1 MRITFPF
8 QYVPEGAGSTA
19 DRLDRGKGH
28 NVTDISRK
36 AESRLRVSR
45 RGFLKASGVGAA
57 AAATGGIGAI
67 PFAASKAAAQQGWD
81 EEHDIVVVGSGAAA
95 FAAAITAKSLGN
107 DAVMFEKG
115 AYVGG
120 TTLVSGGGGWFPSNP
135 RMQEDGFEDPKEDA
149 QKYMA
154 RYSWPHLY
162 NPTSPTLGL
171 PQEDYDLLSAF
182 YDTAGEAATYLEEQ
196 GAITW
201 TYGRNFGPN
210 FDQVQIDYMESYE
223 ENLQPKHRT
232 LHPTLADGNPG
243 GGGDMIGGYQA
254 WAEANDLPIRL
265 YHRVENVITNTRGEI
280 VGVEV
285 SVQDP
290 AAAATAEATPGAA
303 VPAPQTMVVR
313 ARKGVIF
320 GSGGFA
326 RNADMMH
333 HLMPAPYYGGC
344 SAPTNE
350 GDLLRIATTLGAK
363 LGNLHNVYR
372 NEGIF
377 EQAIASTGAY
387 NCTWFLNGDSFMQV
401 NKTGK
406 RYVNEKRAYQDRP
419 MAHQDW
425 DPNYGDWTSRLS
437 FLIYDGRMQEN
448 WGGRFPLPED
458 PDTAPYIIKGDT
470 IEELADAI
478 SERVESLREV
488 TGGVRLDPDFKAN
501 LAAELEKFNG
511 FARTGEDK
519 DFKRGSLEYDVTIP
533 YGPYSPTEET
543 AEYPTADQP
552 NPAMYPL
559 REEGPYYAFIM
570 SQAAVDTNGGPVIN
584 PNAQIT
590 RWDGSAIEGLYGAGN
605 CIASPG
611 VNAYWGGGMT
621 IGNATV
627 WGYRAARHATD
638 APEKS
643 VD

>member
-1 MRITFPF
+1 MS
-8 QYVPEGAGSTA
+8 PEGQEFSWF
-19 DRLDRGKGH
+19 RKVHGKGH
-28 NVTDISRK
+28 NVTDVSRN

-57 AAATGGIGAI
+57 AAATGGIGAVS
-67 PFAASKAAAQQGWD
+67 FAASKAAAQGGWD
-81 EEHDIVVVGSGAAA
+81 AEHDIVVVGSGAAA
-95 FAAAITAKSLGN
+95 FAAAITAKALGN
-107 DAVMFEKG
+107 DVAMFEKG

-120 TTLVSGGGGWFPSNP
+120 TTLVSGGGGWFPNNP
-135 RMQEDGFEDPKEDA
+135 RMQEDGLEDPKEDA
-149 QKYMA
+149 LKYMT

-162 NPTSPTLGL
+162 NPNSPTLGL
-171 PQEDYDLLSAF
+171 PQEDYDLISAF
-182 YDTAGEAATYLEEQ
+182 YDSAGEASGFLEEQ

-210 FDQVQIDYMESYE
+210 YDKVQVDYMEEYE
-223 ENLQPKHRT
+223 ENVQPTHRT
-232 LHPTLADGNPG
+232 LHPTLEDGNPG

-254 WAEANDLPIRL
+254 WAEANGLPISL
-265 YHRVENVITNTRGEI
+265 NHRVENVITNSRGEI
-280 VGVEV
+280 VGVEI
-285 SVQDP
+285 SVLDP
-290 AAAATAEATPGAA
+290 AAAATAEASPAA
-303 VPAPQTMVVR
+303 QPVAQTLAVR

-333 HLMPAPYYGGC
+333 HLMPSPYYGGC

-372 NEGIF
+372 NEGLF
-377 EQAIASTGAY
+377 EQAIASSGAY
-387 NCTWFLNGDSFMQV
+387 NCTWFLNGDSFFQV

-406 RYVNEKRAYQDRP
+406 RFVNEKRPYQDRP

-425 DPNYGDWTSRLS
+425 DPNYGDWISRLS

-458 PDTAPYIIKGDT
+458 PETAPYIIKGDT
-470 IEELADAI
+470 IEALADAI
-478 SERVESLREV
+478 NERVESLAEV
-488 TGGVRLDPDFKAN
+488 TGGVKLDPAFKET
-501 LAAELEKFNG
+501 LAAEFAKFNEY
-511 FARTGEDK
+511 ARNGEDL
-519 DFKRGSLEYDVTIP
+519 DFKRGGLRYDIEVP

-543 AEYPTADQP
+543 AEYPSADQA

-559 REEGPYYAFIM
+559 REEGPFYAFIM
-570 SQAAVDTNGGPVIN
+570 TQAAVDTNGGPVIN
-584 PNAQIT
+584 PDAQIT

-627 WGYRAARHATD
+627 WGYRAAVHATNG
-638 APEKS
+638 PEIS